1 MTTPSLFQSL
11 DLKSTGKNLLP
22 RDGELLFYPNFF
34 KEEESDF
41 FFEYLLHNVKW
52 QQDKIWMF
60 QKYVDIPR
68 LNAWYGEA
76 NKNYSYSGIPMK
88 PNPWLPQLVE
98 IKNRIETISNVKFTS
113 TLINLYRD
121 GKDSVDWHADDER
134 ELGKNPVIGSVSFGE
149 TRVFKLRHL
158 KDKSLKT
165 DVELTH
171 GSFALMRGETQHF
184 WEHKISK
191 TAKQVKPRINL
202 TFRVIHS

>member
-1 MTTPSLFQSL
+1 MSTPFLFQSV
-11 DLKSTGKNLLP
+11 DSEPTGKNLLP

-34 KEEESDF
+34 KEEEGDF
-41 FFEYLLHNVKW
+41 FFEYLLKNINW

-60 QKYVDIPR
+60 NKYLDIPR

-88 PNPWLPQLVE
+88 PNPWLSQLVE

-113 TLINLYRD
+113 ALINLYRD
-121 GKDSVDWHADDER
+121 GKDSVDWHADDEP
-134 ELGKNPVIGSVSFGE
+134 ELGKNPVIGSVSFGA

-158 KDKSLKT
+158 KDKSLKL
-165 DVELTH
+165 DIELPH
-171 GSFALMRGETQHF
+171 GSFVLMRGETQHF
-184 WEHKISK
+184 WEHKIPK
-191 TAKQVKPRINL
+191 TAKKVKPRVNL

>member
-11 DLKSTGKNLLP
+11 DLKPTGKNLLP
-22 RDGELLFYPNFF
+22 RDGELFFYPYFF

-41 FFEYLLHNVKW
+41 FFGYLLQNVKW
-52 QQDKIWMF
+52 PQDKIWMF
-60 QKYVDIPR
+60 NKYVDIPR
-68 LNAWYGEA
+68 LNAWYGED

-98 IKNRIETISNVKFTS
+98 IKDRIETISKVKFTS
-113 TLINLYRD
+113 ALINLYRD
-121 GKDSVDWHADDER
+121 GKDSVDWHADDEP

-184 WEHKISK
+184 WEHKIPK

>member
-1 MTTPSLFQSL
+1 MYTPALFQSFE
-11 DLKSTGKNLLP
+11 SQPTGRNLLP
-22 RDGELLFYPNFF
+22 CDGELLYYPNFF

-41 FFEYLLHNVKW
+41 FFEYLLKNINW
-52 QQDKIWMF
+52 QQDKIKMYN
-60 QKYVDIPR
+60 KYIPIPR

-88 PNPWLPQLVE
+88 PNPWLPSLVK
-98 IKNRIETISNVKFTS
+98 IKNRIEPIANVKFTS
-113 TLINLYRD
+113 ALINLYRD
-121 GKDSVDWHADDER
+121 GKDSVDWHADDEP

-149 TRVFKLRHL
+149 SRIFKLRHL

-165 DVELTH
+165 EIELNH

-184 WEHKISK
+184 WEHKIPKS
-191 TAKQVKPRINL
+191 AKPVKPRINL